1 MPAFN
6 KETASEAGKRSCRKG
21 KPNKATREL
30 RETVKAILESYAET
44 MEEDLKALEPK
55 DRLNILVRLLEFA
68 IPKLTRGEMTG
79 PDGGPMQT
87 IIEFI
92 DASNDNNVLFLPP
105 ETHTPPVTVESAPDR
120 PIPPL
125 PPVRQPEATSE
136 PGKASD
142 SVMWL

>member
-6 KETASEAGKRSCRKG
+6 KETASEAGKRSSRKG
-21 KPNKATREL
+21 RPNKAAKEL
-30 RETVKAILESYAET
+30 RETVKSILETYAET

-105 ETHTPPVTVESAPDR
+105 ETHTPPVTVESEPDR

-136 PGKASD
+136 PENISD
-142 SVMWL
+142 AGVWV